1 MIGDVI
7 SMDTKGYSS
16 GSYYKQYFPTVR
28 SEVNSQWQK
37 AMMATIFLYPSI
49 VVAVTA
55 GLNFIAIYYETISV
69 IPVGVVLKMIAIWF
83 FVALP
88 LAIAGALSRY

>member
-1 MIGDVI
+1 M
-7 SMDTKGYSS
+7 T
-16 GSYYKQYFPTVR
+16 
-28 SEVNSQWQK
+28 
-37 AMMATIFLYPSI
+37 TIFLYPAI

-88 LAIAGALSRY
+88 LAIAGAPSRYCFACVSTNQQTTLRQEPYLGATGWANTSPRAG